1 MERNI
6 ASKYIKDNFELSD
19 RLAVVLLDKR
29 NDAVIQRIAT
39 AEQIAA
45 PEFQAWLRHKNAQRY
60 EVYLSMNTLRQGAT
74 GRTKGDIAAVRHLY
88 LDFDENGTE
97 AVERL
102 LGRQE
107 LPRPTSRLSSS
118 PGKWQ
123 IIWKVEGFVPE
134 QAERLQQWMAKDTG
148 ADSAA
153 TDSARVLR
161 LPGFYNHKYERPH
174 FVSVETLSDGIYR
187 PDDFPEPGPRL
198 DGATRSPAGA
208 RRTITGGALS
218 HSERDWAYAKRAL
231 ARGEREELVIAAITT
246 WRRYD
251 KHNPQY
257 YAELTVH
264 KAARAL
270 SAESSRDRAS
280 SGDPER

>member
-6 ASKYIKDNFELSD
+6 ASKYIKDNFKPSD

-60 EVYLSMNTLRQGAT
+60 EVYVSMNTLRPGAT
-74 GRTKGDIAAVRHLY
+74 GRTKGDIATVRHLY

-102 LGRQE
+102 LRRQE
-107 LPRPTSRLSSS
+107 LPRPTYRMSSS

-123 IIWKVEGFVPE
+123 VVWKVEGFAPE

-148 ADSAA
+148 ADPAA

-161 LPGFYNHKYERPH
+161 LPGFYNHKYEKPH
-174 FVSVETLSDGIYR
+174 FVSV
-187 PDDFPEPGPRL
+187 
-198 DGATRSPAGA
+198 
-208 RRTITGGALS
+208 
-218 HSERDWAYAKRAL
+218 
-231 ARGEREELVIAAITT
+231 
-246 WRRYD
+246 
-251 KHNPQY
+251 
-257 YAELTVH
+257 
-264 KAARAL
+264 
-270 SAESSRDRAS
+270 
-280 SGDPER
+280 